1 MKKFSFFVVSSL
13 MLIVPAM
20 AHHSAA
26 AEYDVNKQLDLEGT
40 ITKVEWVNPHIRFHI
55 DVKGADGKVV
65 NWEIESGGPGAFL
78 RQGYNRNTLKIGDTV
93 KVKAYPAKDG
103 DNLGDATDITLADG
117 RKMVASPSDG
127 K

>member
-1 MKKFSFFVVSSL
+1 MRKIGFILIGLGAF
-13 MLIVPAM
+13 IVPAL

-26 AEYDVNKQLDLEGT
+26 AEYDIKSQVTLQGT
-40 ITKVEWVNPHIRFHI
+40 ITKVEWLNPHVRFYM

-78 RQGYNRNTLKIGDTV
+78 RAGFTRNTLKVGDPIT
-93 KVKAYPAKDG
+93 VKAYPAKDG
-103 DNLGDATDITLADG
+103 ENLGDATDIILADG
-117 RKMVASPSDG
+117 RKMNSSPSDG